1 MNNFIFSDIAIENFI
16 SDNNTKNITRKE
28 TNEEITIIGGCIKT
42 KTIEKKYA
50 KPVGEYISIYTK
62 RPLDEEYNCQTL
74 GMTVAKEI
82 KRFIEKNINKK
93 IDSNTSL
100 LVIGAGNKS
109 IASDSLGPLTVETIH
124 VNRHIK
130 MLDEKMFLCLNSCV
144 LSAIEP
150 GVYGNTGIN
159 TVDIIL
165 GVIKETSP
173 DCLIVVD
180 SLFSRSIKFLGSMLQ
195 ISDGGICLGSGVDIP
210 KKELSIRS
218 VGIPVISLGVP
229 FVTDSFSVIS
239 NFFSSGNNSKKLFEK
254 LRQTD
259 KTLISLNNCEISVKK
274 WASLL
279 AESIEEIC
287 VL

>member
-1 MNNFIFSDIAIENFI
+1 MNDFIFSDIAIENFI
-16 SDNNTKNITRKE
+16 YDNNTKNITRKE
-28 TNEEITIIGGCIKT
+28 INDEITIIGGKIKT
-42 KTIEKKYA
+42 RAIEKKYA
-50 KPVGEYISIYTK
+50 KPIGEYVSIYIK
-62 RPLDEEYNCQTL
+62 RPLDEEYSCQML
-74 GMTVAKEI
+74 EMTVAKEI
-82 KRFIEKNINKK
+82 KKIIEKNINKK
-93 IDSNTSL
+93 IDLNTSL
-100 LVIGAGNKS
+100 LVIGAGNKAVS
-109 IASDSLGPLTVETIH
+109 SDSLGPLTVEALH

-150 GVYGNTGIN
+150 GVYGNTGIK

-195 ISDGGICLGSGVDIP
+195 ISDGGICLGSGVDMV
-210 KKELSIRS
+210 KNELSIRS
-218 VGIPVISLGVP
+218 VGVPVISLGVP

-239 NFFSSGNNSKKLFEK
+239 NVLSQNNNNKKLFDK
-254 LRQTD
+254 LRQNN
-259 KTLISLNNCEISVKK
+259 KTLISLNNCDVSVKK
-274 WASLL
+274 WAALL